1 MVYEPSKPVVAEYPP
16 LSAVIFAPAKLAPVT
31 SSATIPTMIPFCAI
45 VGVGM
50 GEGGGVGV
58 GLGSKVV
65 VVVLLVVV
73 VVVVLV
79 IVVVVVSGG

>member
-50 GEGGGVGV
+50 GEGGGVGI
-58 GLGSKVV
+58 GGKVV
-65 VVVLLVVV
+65 VVVLLVV